1 MDITVHMCSRG
12 RPLQLVAALASLQ
25 ENESGEHNV
34 RYGVAIDVDDLATI
48 GVCETLKPTWPVGS
62 GYRVGHRPVSMDA
75 LHNQL
80 ARDIPGEV
88 YVGFCD
94 DMLCT
99 TKDWDKEIAKLVD
112 ENPKGVWWWSSKS
125 RKEFTQMPI
134 VSEAWRAAAGGI
146 FPEYFPYWWG
156 DTWLAEV
163 FVLATEG
170 PLQYAPVFF
179 IDGAETTNNMRELRF
194 WTEFYHWLKPVRID
208 EARKVAKALGFPEL
222 TVTGVFS
229 QFTGIKNLDFMNR
242 IEEIETG
249 QGDRGEPHE
258 GYKIAKA
265 RAVEMM
271 NSYELPQSSDEMD
284 LASLLTPEVIAI
296 LQDAFPGAQPL

>member
-12 RPLQLVAALASLQ
+12 RPLQLMAALTSLQ
-25 ENESGEHNV
+25 ENESGDHNV
-34 RYGVAIDVDDLATI
+34 RYGVAVDVDDLATI
-48 GVCETLKPTWPVGS
+48 GICQTMKPKWRAGS
-62 GYRVGHRPVSMDA
+62 GFRVGERPVSMDA

-99 TKDWDKEIAKLVD
+99 TKDWDKEIAKLVE
-112 ENPKGVWWWSSKS
+112 ENPRGVWWWSSKS
-125 RKEFTQMPI
+125 REEFTQMPI
-134 VSEAWRAAAGGI
+134 VSEAWRKAAGGI

-163 FVLATEG
+163 YVLATES
-170 PLQYAPVFF
+170 PLEYAPVYF
-179 IDGAETTNNMRELRF
+179 IDGAATTNNMRELRF
-194 WTEFYHWLKPVRID
+194 WTEFYHWLKPVRIE
-208 EARKVAKALGFPEL
+208 EARRVAKALGFPEL

-242 IEEIETG
+242 IEEIERG

-258 GYKIAKA
+258 GYKVAKA
-265 RAVEMM
+265 RALEMM
-271 NSYELPQSSDEMD
+271 QSFELPKSGDEIDLSD
-284 LASLLTPEVIAI
+284 LLTPEVVAI
-296 LQDAFPGAQPL
+296 LRESFPGTQPI